1 MTSCKLSLHCL
12 QVSSLPCS
20 ARRRITMAFTLT
32 DRRRGYELKRKTSC
46 SEKHMCGL
54 GVGWMWGEA
63 SRAPHH
69 MCTCPGELLVGF
81 PN

>member
-1 MTSCKLSLHCL
+1 
-12 QVSSLPCS
+12 
-20 ARRRITMAFTLT
+20 MAFTLT
-32 DRRRGYELKRKTSC
+32 DRRHGCELKKKTSY

-69 MCTCPGELLVGF
+69 MCTCLGELLVGF